1 LVVSYLRF
9 LKPVLANLNLIEFV
23 VKPIQS
29 VIYVRINGLN
39 KRGDEVF
46 VKRFLKRLDK
56 NEVLTTITEEV
67 IKEAN
72 QTM

>member
-1 LVVSYLRF
+1 MV
-9 LKPVLANLNLIEFV
+9 
-23 VKPIQS
+23 QD
-29 VIYVRINGLN
+29 VRINGLN
-39 KRGDEVF
+39 KKGGELF